1 MPYGLPDGSHTRMKV
16 KKTYR
21 LEQETIEELEK
32 LCSDSGKS
40 ATEVIEGAIHDA
52 IHVPDVERIGD
63 GWAQTVA
70 ALTDQLAV
78 KDDQIASL
86 GASAGSGAGD
96 GQAPR
101 RCTRPTSRSARWKF
115 RAEGEPTLA
124 VAVGS
129 ARRIGF
135 CGKIHGCPE
144 HGTPAGI
151 DHRITS
157 EGCFQSIG
165 ANMKIEVEFCKSET
179 AILEAAFEQHR
190 DELREHWAV
199 DTMADMVKLLA
210 MHGLDS
216 LEGLAGLGDTISE

>member
-1 MPYGLPDGSHTRMKV
+1 MKV

-86 GASAGSGAGD
+86 G
-96 GQAPR
+96 
-101 RCTRPTSRSARWKF
+101 
-115 RAEGEPTLA
+115 RA
-124 VAVGS
+124 
-129 ARRIGF
+129 
-135 CGKIHGCPE
+135 
-144 HGTPAGI
+144 
-151 DHRITS
+151 
-157 EGCFQSIG
+157 
-165 ANMKIEVEFCKSET
+165 
-179 AILEAAFEQHR
+179 LEAAQETAKAAQALHAANVQARALESSEQKESR
-190 DELREHWAV
+190 RWRWPWDRQ
-199 DTMADMVKLLA
+199 D
-210 MHGLDS
+210 G
-216 LEGLAGLGDTISE
+216 

>member
-86 GASAGSGAGD
+86 G
-96 GQAPR
+96 
-101 RCTRPTSRSARWKF
+101 
-115 RAEGEPTLA
+115 RA
-124 VAVGS
+124 
-129 ARRIGF
+129 
-135 CGKIHGCPE
+135 
-144 HGTPAGI
+144 
-151 DHRITS
+151 
-157 EGCFQSIG
+157 
-165 ANMKIEVEFCKSET
+165 
-179 AILEAAFEQHR
+179 LEAAQETAKAAQALHAANVQERALESSEQKESRRWRWPWDRQISAAKPRWDRPRSSRRSLILNPYCTLIVDMRPCSGMDGCRVHHFE
-190 DELREHWAV
+190 
-199 DTMADMVKLLA
+199 
-210 MHGLDS
+210 
-216 LEGLAGLGDTISE
+216 